1 MPGVPCGYRSNYLTI
16 AGLILLTTGA
26 ARCEACTAEHWDRG
40 WQSRLGSGCA
50 WHFSVCL
57 ALCSYR
63 PCNEPISRLSPTKC
77 PQTRLTN
84 PENGRQWTARPL
96 TSYRCNYGLKK
107 ISTHTHTRVRASWI
121 EFNNCPTICDLFS
134 LLYFCRQDH
143 PRGLVVRVS
152 DY

>member
-16 AGLILLTTGA
+16 AGLILLTTRA

-63 PCNEPISRLSPTKC
+63 PCIRTDLSAQSYQMSANKTHKPGKRKTMNCATSDVIQMQLWFK
-77 PQTRLTN
+77 
-84 PENGRQWTARPL
+84 ENK
-96 TSYRCNYGLKK
+96 Y
-107 ISTHTHTRVRASWI
+107 THTRVRAS
-121 EFNNCPTICDLFS
+121 
-134 LLYFCRQDH
+134 
-143 PRGLVVRVS
+143 
-152 DY
+152 